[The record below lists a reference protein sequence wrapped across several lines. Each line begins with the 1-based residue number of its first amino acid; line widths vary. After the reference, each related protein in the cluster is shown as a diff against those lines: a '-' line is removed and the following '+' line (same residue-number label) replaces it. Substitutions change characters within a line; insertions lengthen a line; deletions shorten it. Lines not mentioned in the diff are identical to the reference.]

1 MCINIVKSDSKTAAK
16 HQKTQQKEKK
26 GAKKESFAS
35 SVESGDSLP
44 FVGPK

>member
-1 MCINIVKSDSKTAAK
+1 MCLNIVKSDSKTAAK
-16 HQKTQQKEKK
+16 HKKNTTKREK